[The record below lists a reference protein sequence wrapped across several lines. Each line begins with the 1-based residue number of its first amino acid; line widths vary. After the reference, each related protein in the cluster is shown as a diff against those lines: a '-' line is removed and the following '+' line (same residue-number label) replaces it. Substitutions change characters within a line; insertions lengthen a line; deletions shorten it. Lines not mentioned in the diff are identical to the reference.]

1 MDKQLSLGHYL
12 IITVLILLL
21 NNVALFYFFGSD
33 SSEDISAQTNEFV
46 TALSESKTL
55 KNVGTTPVE
64 KTRSKN
70 SVVDR
75 LDESRL
81 DETQDLE
88 ENTEVTNVVKDYI
101 TSDEFLKV
109 LDNYNSERQEAQNEF
124 GKEIALLSA
133 SELIS
138 AYSNTSERWQKSW
151 VLGVLSQKDLTEVE
165 TYQLKEFYNAEDLNS
180 RVKERVLV
188 AMLDQNDEEALSIAK
203 QYVVDGDT
211 DIDSYELWNRLVD
224 LDRDF
229 TFKTASE
236 MPIDQ
241 ISKIRPLISNLYQ
254 EPEGLKVFFENQL
267 DNILDAEDPKV
278 FDTLQYTGSSVTIDL
293 SDSQQQKFGKLLS
306 SKNRSK
312 RNFAFGF
319 VGNLDDTDML
329 RDRYNE
335 LTFSQD
341 KRDFVY
347 GLTVSTESDAHK
359 QLLSEILEATDDSQL
374 KQLNSQLKQL
384 KGNF

>member
-374 KQLNSQLKQL
+374 KQL

>member
-33 SSEDISAQTNEFV
+33 SSEDISAQTNESV

-124 GKEIALLSA
+124 DKEIALLSV

-203 QYVVDGDT
+203 QYVVDGDR

-278 FDTLQYTGSSVTIDL
+278 FDTLQHTGSSVTIDL

-341 KRDFVY
+341 KRDFVS
-347 GLTVSTESDAHK
+347 GLMVSTESDAHK

>member
-278 FDTLQYTGSSVTIDL
+278 FDTLQHTGSSVTIDL

-374 KQLNSQLKQL
+374 KQF

>member
-33 SSEDISAQTNEFV
+33 SSEDISAQTNESV

-278 FDTLQYTGSSVTIDL
+278 FDTLQHTGSSVTIDL

-347 GLTVSTESDAHK
+347 GLMVSTESDAHK

-374 KQLNSQLKQL
+374 KQL

>member
-33 SSEDISAQTNEFV
+33 SSEDISAQTNESV

-278 FDTLQYTGSSVTIDL
+278 FDTLQHTGSSVTIDL

-347 GLTVSTESDAHK
+347 GLISGTRSDAHN
-359 QLLSEILEATDDSQL
+359 QLLNEILEATDDSQL
-374 KQLNSQLKQL
+374 KQF

>member
-33 SSEDISAQTNEFV
+33 SSEDISAQTNESV

-203 QYVVDGDT
+203 QYVVDGDR

-347 GLTVSTESDAHK
+347 GLISGTRSDAHN
-359 QLLSEILEATDDSQL
+359 QLLNEILEATDDSQL
-374 KQLNSQLKQL
+374 KQF

>member
-33 SSEDISAQTNEFV
+33 SSEDISAQTNESV

-203 QYVVDGDT
+203 QYVVDGDR

-229 TFKTASE
+229 TFKTLSE

-241 ISKIRPLISNLYQ
+241 INGTLIGNLYQ

-278 FDTLQYTGSSVTIDL
+278 FDTLQHTGSSVTIDL

-347 GLTVSTESDAHK
+347 GLISGTRSDAHN
-359 QLLSEILEATDDSQL
+359 QLLNEILEATDDSQL
-374 KQLNSQLKQL
+374 KQL

>member
-33 SSEDISAQTNEFV
+33 SSEDISAQTNESV

-124 GKEIALLSA
+124 DKEIALLSA

-138 AYSNTSERWQKSW
+138 AYSNTSERWQKSR

-203 QYVVDGDT
+203 QYVVDGDR

-229 TFKTASE
+229 TFKTLSE

-241 ISKIRPLISNLYQ
+241 INGTLIGNLYQ

-278 FDTLQYTGSSVTIDL
+278 FDTLQHTGSSVTIDL

-347 GLTVSTESDAHK
+347 GLMVSTESDAHK

-374 KQLNSQLKQL
+374 KQL

>member
-278 FDTLQYTGSSVTIDL
+278 FDTLQHTGSSVTIDL

-347 GLTVSTESDAHK
+347 GLISGTRSDAHN
-359 QLLSEILEATDDSQL
+359 QLLNEILEATDDSQL
-374 KQLNSQLKQL
+374 KQF